1 MPELPEVEVVR
12 RGLARWVRGRRITAV
27 EVADQRSIR
36 RHAPGAD
43 DFVSRLVGA
52 RVLDVARRGKFLWM
66 PLGPAGLAAD
76 PAAGLAAGPPAGLAC
91 RPVLGADDGVPAV
104 ALMAHLGMSGQ
115 LLMQDADRGAEKHLK
130 VRIAFEPDASAP

>member
-1 MPELPEVEVVR
+1 MPELPEVDVVR

-52 RVLDVARRGKFLWM
+52 RVLDVARRGTFLWM

-76 PAAGLAAGPPAGLAC
+76 PAPGLAAGLAC
-91 RPVLGADDGVPAV
+91 RPGL
-104 ALMAHLGMSGQ
+104 S
-115 LLMQDADRGAEKHLK
+115 
-130 VRIAFEPDASAP
+130 